1 MLFVNFFE
9 TSLVCLCL
17 VSLQL
22 PRERSA
28 RRISSSADLVF
39 LPLVYLAL
47 VVLRYVRLRLQKQIG
62 EYLDR
67 HLSYPMIEFI
77 ESKNLFDSA
86 EVSRAKM
93 ELLSKTRMVD
103 LAGDLYKQINNA
115 SDIPEEMKQKRTEV
129 ISSLKSVSDTCSKLL
144 AFLKEHGKTL
154 SKSDKRANKSLLKEQ
169 HSVGEEEIEGLF
181 QYAKYQFD
189 CGKYEISAELLG
201 QYRLLSEDQGKLRAA
216 LWGKLASDCLLQNW
230 EHAMED

>member
-1 MLFVNFFE
+1 MSLSRLSPTSAGKESETYHHHPLTLFFFLLCI
-9 TSLVCLCL
+9 SLSLC
-17 VSLQL
+17 
-22 PRERSA
+22 
-28 RRISSSADLVF
+28 
-39 LPLVYLAL
+39 
-47 VVLRYVRLRLQKQIG
+47 YVIYDYNYEQIG

-103 LAGDLYKQINNA
+103 LAGDLYKQINSA
-115 SDIPEEMKQKRTEV
+115 SDIPEEMKEKRTEV

-144 AFLKEHGKTL
+144 AFLKESGKTL

-189 CGKYEISAELLG
+189 CGKYEIA
-201 QYRLLSEDQGKLRAA
+201 Y
-216 LWGKLASDCLLQNW
+216 CT
-230 EHAMED
+230 